1 MGSPTIFAGRRTK
14 TLTTDGLL
22 LRSGATI
29 DNDGPTDIVK
39 NGRFEAELL
48 PWEAY
53 QNTAGTSPL
62 NGTGGTPGITF
73 VRSTSSPLSGIA
85 SGLCTKDAVN
95 RQGEGFSI
103 AGDSPVGWQG
113 KVIQVQ
119 FDAVMAAGYNGTTE
133 TMDVFVY
140 DVTNSALLTAVG
152 NQRVATGASQFSC
165 NFINSASSTNLRVI
179 CHISGTGTA
188 AWTMKID
195 DVRCNKMDVTGAT
208 MKEFY
213 NAGRVQIP
221 SGAGTLVTTAAAQVL
236 ENKTLEV
243 DTTLLVDATDNTKAL
258 DFDLSLATTAKKLT
272 LQSQHTDDRT
282 IQIPDA
288 DTTLIGNDTDG
299 ILTNKD
305 IDGGV
310 ATDASRITLPAETTA
325 NLAALTR
332 KEGTIAWDSTT
343 KKVVADDGTSFNI
356 VGQGAGTELVHTVTN
371 ADYTILDNDGYTT
384 ILVSTGA
391 TDRTITLPTLAAN
404 LNRAIRIK
412 KIDNGIG
419 KVIVDGESTETI
431 DGATTKELINQY
443 DETEV
448 QAGPTE
454 WSVLNKLI
462 SATTDEL
469 GQVTSYAPIVKSS
482 VHLVTSANYTILDDD
497 GFETI
502 VVSTSSSN
510 RTVTLPAVANNPG
523 RKIRIIKA
531 DSAVG
536 NVLLDAAGSELLNGL
551 TVPQI
556 ACGTQYDTYDV
567 ICDSALGW
575 IIDQPSAQS
584 YSLTMDGSFS
594 AGTIN
599 IRKFGQVVI
608 MEVNTMIF
616 GSSAAPAMSS
626 AISPIFAPTFD
637 TSAIVSFTS
646 ARVVSLECT
655 AAGIVSLTFR
665 DWAGNGTA
673 QTSLAGC
680 YTLTWL
686 KRG

>member
-14 TLTTDGLL
+14 LLTPDGLL
-22 LRSGATI
+22 LKSGATI
-29 DNDGPTDIVK
+29 DNDGQIDIVK
-39 NGRFEAELL
+39 NGRFEADIL

-53 QNTAGTSPL
+53 QNTPGASPL
-62 NGTGGTPGITF
+62 NGTGGTPATTF
-73 VRSTSSPLSGIA
+73 VRSTVSPLSGVA
-85 SGLCTKDAVN
+85 SGLYTKDAAN

-103 AGDSPVGWQG
+103 AGASPVGWQG

-119 FDAVMAAGYNGTTE
+119 FDAVMSAGYNGTTE

-152 NQRVATGASQFSC
+152 SQRVATGSSQFSC

-179 CHISGTGTA
+179 CHVSGTGTA

-195 DVRCNKMDVTGAT
+195 DVRSIKLDVTGAT

-221 SGAGTLVTTAAAQVL
+221 SGAGTLVTATAAQVL
-236 ENKTLEV
+236 ENKTLEA
-243 DTTLLVDATDNTKAL
+243 DTTLIVDATDNTKEL
-258 DFDLSLATTAKKLT
+258 DFNLTLATTGKKMT
-272 LQSQHTDDRT
+272 LYSQHTDDRSV
-282 IQIPDA
+282 QIPDA
-288 DTTLIGNDTDG
+288 DTTLVGTDTDD

-310 ATDASRITLPAETTA
+310 ATDARRITLPAETTA

-404 LNRAIRIK
+404 LNRAIRVK
-412 KIDNGIG
+412 KIDNGVG
-419 KVIVDGESTETI
+419 KVIIDGESTETI

-454 WSVLNKLI
+454 WSLLNQLI
-462 SATTDEL
+462 SATSTAR
-469 GQVTSYAPIVKSS
+469 G
-482 VHLVTSANYTILDDD
+482 LVY
-497 GFETI
+497 G
-502 VVSTSSSN
+502 ST
-510 RTVTLPAVANNPG
+510 V
-523 RKIRIIKA
+523 
-531 DSAVG
+531 
-536 NVLLDAAGSELLNGL
+536 
-551 TVPQI
+551 
-556 ACGTQYDTYDV
+556 
-567 ICDSALGW
+567 
-575 IIDQPSAQS
+575 
-584 YSLTMDGSFS
+584 
-594 AGTIN
+594 
-599 IRKFGQVVI
+599 
-608 MEVNTMIF
+608 
-616 GSSAAPAMSS
+616 
-626 AISPIFAPTFD
+626 D
-637 TSAIVSFTS
+637 TSARASNVTGYGSFAVVRREVYEAYQTSAGQWKLKFSVCFAGGSASSTNLFEFGISGVTFKSGSDYCQPVPSSTGATGFGQNTSIESFTQPNTS
-646 ARVVSLECT
+646 NIRTYTSTSKQPNLFFWSFNGDVELE
-655 AAGIVSLTFR
+655 SKPS
-665 DWAGNGTA
+665 WA
-673 QTSLAGC
+673 
-680 YTLTWL
+680 
-686 KRG
+686 

>member
-29 DNDGPTDIVK
+29 DNDGLVDIVK
-39 NGRFEAELL
+39 NGRFEAELS

-53 QNTAGTSPL
+53 QNTAGVSPL

-195 DVRCNKMDVTGAT
+195 DVRCNKLDVTGAT

-288 DTTLIGNDTDG
+288 DTTLIGDDTQD

-305 IDGGV
+305 IDGGT
-310 ATDASRITLPAETTA
+310 ATDASRITLPAETSA

-332 KEGTIAWDSTT
+332 KEGTIAWDLTLN
-343 KKVVADDGTSFNI
+343 KVVADDGTSFNI
-356 VGQGAGTELVHTVTN
+356 VGGGAGGSESVHTVTSAN
-371 ADYTILDNDGYTT
+371 YTILDNDGYTT

-391 TDRTITLPTLAAN
+391 SNRTITLPALASNQA
-404 LNRAIRIK
+404 RPIRVK
-412 KIDNGIG
+412 KIDNGAG
-419 KVIVDGESTETI
+419 TVIIDGDSAETI
-431 DGATTKELINQY
+431 DGAASITLYAINQAAQ
-443 DETEV
+443 V
-448 QAGPTE
+448 QGSTTE
-454 WSVLNKLI
+454 WKTLNKYNLSYVDTTSRAANVSGYGAFVAVRREVYEAYQTPTGQWRLKFTLTFAPGSTTSTNSFELSITGVTFKNVSDYDQPIPATSGVSGFNQSGAI
-462 SATTDEL
+462 SAFAVPNTNTVKAYTTNTPQPNLFFWSFNGDVEL
-469 GQVTSYAPIVKSS
+469 ESK
-482 VHLVTSANYTILDDD
+482 
-497 GFETI
+497 
-502 VVSTSSSN
+502 
-510 RTVTLPAVANNPG
+510 
-523 RKIRIIKA
+523 
-531 DSAVG
+531 
-536 NVLLDAAGSELLNGL
+536 
-551 TVPQI
+551 
-556 ACGTQYDTYDV
+556 
-567 ICDSALGW
+567 
-575 IIDQPSAQS
+575 PS
-584 YSLTMDGSFS
+584 
-594 AGTIN
+594 
-599 IRKFGQVVI
+599 
-608 MEVNTMIF
+608 
-616 GSSAAPAMSS
+616 
-626 AISPIFAPTFD
+626 
-637 TSAIVSFTS
+637 
-646 ARVVSLECT
+646 
-655 AAGIVSLTFR
+655 
-665 DWAGNGTA
+665 WA
-673 QTSLAGC
+673 
-680 YTLTWL
+680 
-686 KRG
+686 